1 MTGVT
6 DAELVAETLAGDR
19 AAFEVLARRHFR
31 AVFAIALSYMRD
43 ADEAEDVCQ
52 EVLVRAWDR
61 LGQCREPSRFGSWI
75 VRITRN
81 QSIKR
86 RAWLAVRRAAGL
98 EEAVSRPARDTPD
111 DVLRRSGLRAVL
123 REALGRIRPR
133 QREVVLLHDL
143 EGYTHA
149 EIAERLG
156 ISELMSRRH
165 LSDARAALRRL
176 LESGADSGREA

>member
-1 MTGVT
+1 VTGVT
-6 DAELVAETLAGDR
+6 DAELVAETLAGNR

-61 LGQCREPSRFGSWI
+61 LGQCREPARFGSWLG
-75 VRITRN
+75 RITRN

-98 EEAVSRPARDTPD
+98 EEAVRQPGPDTPD
-111 DVLRRSGLRAVL
+111 DALMRSGVRAAL
-123 REALGRIRPR
+123 TDALGRIRPR

-165 LSDARAALRRL
+165 LSDAWAVLRKL
-176 LESGADSGREA
+176 LDGHVNPGREE

>member
-1 MTGVT
+1 VTGVT
-6 DAELVAETLAGDR
+6 DAELVAETLAGNR

-61 LGQCREPSRFGSWI
+61 LGQCREPARFGSWLG
-75 VRITRN
+75 RITRN
-81 QSIKR
+81 QAMKR

-98 EEAVSRPARDTPD
+98 VEAERQPARETPD
-111 DVLRRSGLRAVL
+111 DALGRSLLRTALA
-123 REALGRIRPR
+123 EARGRIRPR

-143 EGYTHA
+143 EGYSHA
-149 EIAERLG
+149 EIAVRLG

-165 LSDARAALRRL
+165 LSDARAVLRKL
-176 LESGADSGREA
+176 LDGGMNAGREE